1 MSNITIRVPDELID
15 RIREIAARDY
25 SREAAVVRRLIR
37 LGIEA
42 DQRREQ
48 VDAPREM
55 VGVAS

>member
-25 SREAAVVRRLIR
+25 SREAAVIRRLIR

-42 DQRREQ
+42 DERREQ

-55 VGVAS
+55 VGVA